1 MPAAI
6 SVRRPGRGTVHAAV
20 RLARLGSR
28 SGRGRRG
35 GRASS
40 RLAVAAVRCRG
51 SGGGGRS
58 ARVVAPE
65 GAFLEVARLRCRAA
79 MAAVLSSSRSESRV
93 NGSASSSSLSPSS
106 MSNGFRLGDLDRGRG
121 ASSRLAGAASCDRR
135 RSISAVARSI
145 ARPAARSSAD
155 SPCSCSRCPQS
166 RSCASCWA
174 SIGRQY
180 ARNLCIARRN
190 WVHRAH
196 PSIASEC
203 PRPESNQRT
212 RLRNQR
218 AKSLFA
224 RETTV
229 SRRCARQRMRQRRR
243 LCNPRALWARSC
255 RVHARPVL
263 TPAAQ
268 SR

>member
-1 MPAAI
+1 VSRSGAATRGVASPAAITAAPMPAAI

-40 RLAVAAVRCRG
+40 RLAVAAVRRRG

-79 MAAVLSSSRSESRV
+79 TAAVLSSSRSESRV

-155 SPCSCSRCPQS
+155 SPCSFSRCPQS

-190 WVHRAH
+190 WVNRASQWRH
-196 PSIASEC
+196 
-203 PRPESNQRT
+203 T
-212 RLRNQR
+212 RAISQ
-218 AKSLFA
+218 
-224 RETTV
+224 
-229 SRRCARQRMRQRRR
+229 SRRGAWDVAGLRPR
-243 LCNPRALWARSC
+243 LCNKP
-255 RVHARPVL
+255 
-263 TPAAQ
+263 
-268 SR
+268 